1 VIHGS
6 SPFGLVGR
14 FFIVRAVGMTCIV
27 SRVEIENTSALLGL
41 YTRFLQCFV
50 SALSRLAAV
59 ITPLPFGSVQLM
71 RIPQNA
77 GCTMAIHAV
86 CTTPANFTLFKL
98 LIYIGFYFLACWH
111 NHCNLLCMLA
121 IQVHTEL
128 KDMSLIQEKFT
139 SLFSNFNVT
148 TAPRPDGGILL
159 TLRSSEGKV
168 FKRALTYQQMHNADQ
183 LSWAISAI
191 RRDLAEEASELPQI
205 AMLQSQQR
213 FALPTYH
220 SL

>member
-1 VIHGS
+1 
-6 SPFGLVGR
+6 
-14 FFIVRAVGMTCIV
+14 MTCV
-27 SRVEIENTSALLGL
+27 VGKVEIENTSALRGL

-59 ITPLPFGSVQLM
+59 IAPLPFGSVRLM

-86 CTTPANFTLFKL
+86 CTTLANFTIFNL
-98 LIYIGFYFLACWH
+98 LIYKNFYFFACWH
-111 NHCNLLCMLA
+111 NRCNLLCMLA